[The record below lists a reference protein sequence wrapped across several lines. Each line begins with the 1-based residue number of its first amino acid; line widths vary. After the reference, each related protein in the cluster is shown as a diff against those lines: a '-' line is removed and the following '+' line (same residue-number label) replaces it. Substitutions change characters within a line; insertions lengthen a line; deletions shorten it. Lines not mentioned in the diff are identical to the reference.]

1 MISVSQPMT
10 LIESLKWERC
20 KKEVK
25 GNRGSYDILGIAE
38 LDAQIRLLEDAGG
51 IQ

>member
-1 MISVSQPMT
+1 MISQPLT
-10 LIESLKWERC
+10 LLESLKWERC

-38 LDAQIRLLEDAGG
+38 LDAQIHLLERLGE
-51 IQ
+51 IT